1 MHLLRLL
8 FLSLHSMLDLDVLL
22 DGDLVFLELEVFKL
36 VGLQESRLLLPED
49 VELLVQ
55 VVHHAQVVLEARLCL
70 DEVKEAH
77 TFDAL
82 QFVGL
87 VESGQLKDLADE
99 GLRLWVA

>member
-1 MHLLRLL
+1 
-8 FLSLHSMLDLDVLL
+8 MLNLDVLL
-22 DGDLVFLELEVFKL
+22 DGYLVLLELEVLEL

-70 DEVKEAH
+70 DEIEEAH
-77 TFDAL
+77 TFHAL

-87 VESGQLKDLADE
+87 VKSGQLKDLADE
-99 GLRLWVA
+99 GLRLWVT